1 MGMLEDLIAMRQ
13 ADLRLAEAWV
23 DLVNALS
30 DHAEA
35 LEKDGVRLE
44 VKPWKGKLSL
54 DLRLV
59 GPPKA
64 LPVPAPAPEP
74 GPVPDGDP
82 VPAPAP
88 EPGPSAAPKTGD
100 WTEDEDRE
108 LLALDAQGHPVKAVI
123 APRLG
128 RSWQAVGLRLKK
140 LKEER
145 AEAPAPD
152 GDPAPDVEPEPAPA
166 PEPEPAPPPASAPA
180 ASSGSAFRYALDL
193 DALPTAREKA
203 AERRLRAIGYAKPFT
218 PASDLKLVQALG
230 AGKSIDAASR
240 STGLS
245 PAQARGRWRA
255 LLPEVTLENQAAL
268 AAVLNKRVELAK
280 Q

>member
-1 MGMLEDLIAMRQ
+1 MGMLEDLIAMRE
-13 ADLRLAEAWV
+13 ADLRVAEAWM

-44 VKPWKGKLSL
+44 VTPWKGKLAL
-54 DLRLV
+54 DLRLI

-64 LPVPAPAPEP
+64 LP

-82 VPAPAP
+82 AP
-88 EPGPSAAPKTGD
+88 EPGAEQELKTGP

-108 LLALDAQGHPVKAVI
+108 LLALDARGHPVKAVI

-140 LKEER
+140 LKEEQ
-145 AEAPAPD
+145 AEAPE
-152 GDPAPDVEPEPAPA
+152 VEPEPAPA
-166 PEPEPAPPPASAPA
+166 PEPEPVPPPAPAPA
-180 ASSGSAFRYALDL
+180 PCSVAAGRYALDL

-245 PAQARGRWRA
+245 PAQARGRWKA

>member
-1 MGMLEDLIAMRQ
+1 MGMLEDLIAMRE
-13 ADLRLAEAWV
+13 ADLRLAEAWM

-44 VKPWKGKLSL
+44 VKPWKGKLAL

-152 GDPAPDVEPEPAPA
+152 TDPVPEPTPEPEPAPA
-166 PEPEPAPPPASAPA
+166 PAPCSVAT
-180 ASSGSAFRYALDL
+180 GRYALNL

-203 AERRLRAIGYAKPFT
+203 AERRLRAIGYPSPFT
-218 PASDLKLVQALG
+218 PSSDLKLVEALG
-230 AGKSIDAASR
+230 AGSSMDAAAR

-245 PAQARGRWRA
+245 PAQARGRWKA
-255 LLPEVTLENQAAL
+255 LLPEVTLENQTAL
-268 AAVLNKRVELAK
+268 LKILKLRVELAEE
-280 Q
+280 